1 MDAEVAPV
9 RTTVVMR
16 FKGEIEVVW
25 EYADEPGKPPFA
37 IPTLTHLQPGNVIP
51 YNWKPVSIKVVQ
63 E

>member
-1 MDAEVAPV
+1 
-9 RTTVVMR
+9 MR